1 MIAGINEELITAI
14 VKEFYQIASSDPIIG
29 HFFFAKDLEHIT
41 LQQTKFAIGLL
52 GGQGAYKGK
61 SMDEAHRDL
70 QIRPAHFDRRQV
82 LLKQVMLKHSLPD
95 ETCREWLR
103 REQRLRG
110 LIIAPAHESRTCR
123 D

>member
-1 MIAGINEELITAI
+1 MIAGVNEELITAI
-14 VKEFYQIASSDPIIG
+14 IKEFYQVAESDPIIG
-29 HFFFAKDLEHIT
+29 HFFFGKDLEHIT

-61 SMDEAHRDL
+61 SMDEAHRSL

-82 LLKQVMLKHSLPD
+82 LLKQLMLKHGLP
-95 ETCREWLR
+95 EAPCREWLR
-103 REQRLRG
+103 REHRLRG
-110 LIIAPAHESRTCR
+110 LIVGSEQESRTCR